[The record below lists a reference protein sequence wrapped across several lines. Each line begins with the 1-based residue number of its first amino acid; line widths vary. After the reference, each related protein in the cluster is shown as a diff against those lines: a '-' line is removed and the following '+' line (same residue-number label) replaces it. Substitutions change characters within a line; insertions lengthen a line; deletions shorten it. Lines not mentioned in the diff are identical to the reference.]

1 MFVDD
6 YSTNTTENEAER
18 ISFVKIPTNMLST
31 QDITSSVTDDE
42 IIVYYEIMYHRSLQN
57 PTQTNVSVDLLYSRL
72 MWCKSKKNLG
82 KNRIIKALQGLHIK
96 GYLFIS
102 NVDIKSIKYT
112 TYLQVKIIP
121 LTDIPNRQIEGFMQV
136 TESTADSA
144 KLTNKTGQTFKVLVY
159 ALWRSRIQYA
169 VTYSEWA
176 NLLNVD
182 ISNAKRII
190 KRLKDKKLIRVEKS
204 IDYRGFEAN
213 HYYVDGDNYDLIMSN
228 QQKVE
233 QLSFENQS
241 DQIETETVHI
251 EGTPSPIVQLYSD
264 KEVELLDFPIERTDK
279 IDSTPSKH
287 SSNNNDL
294 DNQSILQERTKAFD
308 DEWWETLS
316 SYLCKVE
323 EGLCYTSSQ
332 LRMLY
337 SISAKYD
344 VMPYSSLLDKT
355 IDERLKGGA
364 IEFNFFKYGAS
375 IQEKDVIILLNTN
388 CTLALYYGIKRL
400 SLIANS
406 GTPQAKTMVLNW
418 LENAVKH
425 HTSKKSTNKIPFYN
439 WIEEQDAF
447 KDTLNDYIQNP
458 KMSESKIE

>member
-18 ISFVKIPTNMLST
+18 ISFVIIPTNMLSS

-121 LTDIPNRQIEGFMQV
+121 LTDIPNCDSFMQV

-176 NLLNVD
+176 NLLNLD

-213 HYYVDGDNYDLIMSN
+213 HYYVDGDNYNLIMQSSKH
-228 QQKVE
+228 QKVE
-233 QLSFENQS
+233 QLSFENQP
-241 DQIETETVHI
+241 DIQIEMVNDEVT
-251 EGTPSPIVQLYSD
+251 SSSFVQIYSE
-264 KEVELLDFPIERTDK
+264 KEEELLDFPIERTDRV
-279 IDSTPSKH
+279 DSTPSKP
-287 SSNNNDL
+287 SLSNNDL
-294 DNQSILQERTKAFD
+294 ANQSILQERTKAFD

-332 LRMLY
+332 LKMLY
-337 SISAKYD
+337 SINAKYD
-344 VMPYSSLLDKT
+344 VMPYSSLLVET
-355 IDERLKGGA
+355 IDERLKGGTV
-364 IEFNFFKYGAS
+364 EFNFFKYGAS

-388 CTLALYYGIKRL
+388 CTLALYYGVKRL

-406 GTPQAKTMVLNW
+406 GTLQAKTMVLNW

-425 HTSKKSTNKIPFYN
+425 HTAKNSTNKIPFYN
-439 WIEEQDAF
+439 WLEEQDVL
-447 KDTLNDYIQNP
+447 KDTLTDYIQNP
-458 KMSESKIE
+458 KMKQSKIE